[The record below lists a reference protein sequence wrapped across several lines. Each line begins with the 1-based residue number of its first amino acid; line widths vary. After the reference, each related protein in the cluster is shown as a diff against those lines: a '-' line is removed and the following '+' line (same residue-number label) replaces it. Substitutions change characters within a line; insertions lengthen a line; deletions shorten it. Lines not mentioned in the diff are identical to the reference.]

1 MDAEGVTAD
10 ASFRLLRHL
19 DLGDQAADCRI
30 PPGEL
35 DAGCSTDQTASS
47 VAPDEILR
55 AQRLAVGEL
64 DVDAGVALRESR
76 HFTFAIDRHLKL
88 VDPAGQDALDVVLPQ
103 PEPVGVPGG
112 KVADVQR
119 GPGECRD
126 LRYLS
131 LGQEPIG
138 DSTLVEDLDGARLQ
152 TACTGAWEIL
162 AGAQLDNGDVDPRQR
177 K

>member
-1 MDAEGVTAD
+1 MAAYGVVAD
-10 ASFRLLRHL
+10 APFRLLVHL
-19 DLGDQAADCRI
+19 DLSDQAARRRI

-35 DAGCSTDQTASS
+35 DAGCSTDQAASA
-47 VAPDEILR
+47 VAPDEIFR
-55 AQRLAVGEL
+55 PQRLAVGQL
-64 DVDAGVALRESR
+64 DVDAGVVLRESR

-119 GPGECRD
+119 SPGECRD
-126 LRYLS
+126 LHYLS

-138 DSTLVEDLDGARLQ
+138 DS
-152 TACTGAWEIL
+152 
-162 AGAQLDNGDVDPRQR
+162 
-177 K
+177 